1 MGESHR
7 TARRT
12 AHGAR
17 HTRRNLANAVSESVR
32 RLVVTRP
39 DSPWAQDWTGAAWW
53 PRGGEGDE
61 TGQMKTNLESA
72 YYCVGRAAS
81 PGECTAQGLMELSR
95 PSACSS
101 VVGVAPLRE
110 SGKWGGVQQL
120 ETA

>member
-7 TARRT
+7 AARR
-12 AHGAR
+12 AARGAR

-72 YYCVGRAAS
+72 WEELRPQATRLH
-81 PGECTAQGLMELSR
+81 CTALPR
-95 PSACSS
+95 
-101 VVGVAPLRE
+101 V
-110 SGKWGGVQQL
+110 
-120 ETA
+120 